1 MRAVFRFEDLKDIGI
16 NWSRKTIYQ
25 KIRAGL
31 FPRPIHLG
39 GNTSAWVVEEI
50 QDWIKARIADR
61 DNPPPKILAART
73 LNARTKAKAERK
85 RLRSKRAAETEPAT
99 TEV

>member
-1 MRAVFRFEDLKDIGI
+1 MRAVLRFNDLKDIGI
-16 NWSRKTIYQ
+16 PWSKKTVYA

-39 GNTSAWVVEEI
+39 GNTSAWVADEI

-61 DNPPPKILAART
+61 DNPPPKILAARS
-73 LNARTKAKAERK
+73 LNARHK
-85 RLRSKRAAETEPAT
+85 RLATKPRKTASANNEAT
-99 TEV
+99 T